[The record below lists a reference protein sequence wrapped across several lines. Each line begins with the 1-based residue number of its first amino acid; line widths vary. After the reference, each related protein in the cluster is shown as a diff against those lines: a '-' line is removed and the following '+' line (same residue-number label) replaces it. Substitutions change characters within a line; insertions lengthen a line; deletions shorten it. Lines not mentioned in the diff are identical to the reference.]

1 MSDLLKDLSEDLSSI
16 FDDDIGKGQAG
27 SASGTDMPQAP
38 AGLAMPADLANASDL
53 VDAQDQSDFPIPE
66 SEEKT
71 QIGMSAFGDD
81 DEEDLTEARPR
92 VSIAATL
99 SQPSCIKPEFDD
111 TEISQNYR
119 VGKQIG
125 RGGCAVVYEAWRLM
139 DNMHV
144 VIKVLQ
150 PSGGLDEKETHVA
163 IARFYREAEL
173 ISSLQEQHIVRCVD
187 YGKYQ
192 GIPCMVLEFVDGLSL
207 DQLLA
212 KNGALPLR
220 YATGIIE
227 QLLSALVE
235 THAKKI
241 IHRDI
246 KPGNIMIFDSPPPYE
261 IRVLDFGIASV
272 TDGLQSQ
279 TLMTQQGNVRG
290 TPSYMAPELFTG
302 ETHASVESDLYAV
315 GLVYLECLTGEIAV
329 NDKSFMRVAY
339 KQVQE
344 QLEVPGFIP
353 KCIADIILKLCAKK
367 TEDRYHS
374 AQCVLDDIH
383 EHLEEALAE
392 EEKCIQDWE
401 KSNHKTVYRSHYA
414 SNQVTQ
420 NWRRF
425 LTNPKILAIG
435 GASIAAIV
443 TLIILI
449 VINVSTSN
457 TEELTEQATLLE
469 AQQQQIL
476 EMEKTREELARQAAE
491 ELKQAEEKAKQAEE
505 KEKAST
511 VRFGVSLATKS
522 FNNAFS
528 SAVSDT
534 EQFHRP
540 KKRGGKNNGKPEN
553 TQTGSAGNIKDQ
565 RYYDGSGSFALPF

>member
-1 MSDLLKDLSEDLSSI
+1 MSDPLKDLSDNLNSI
-16 FDDDIGKGQAG
+16 FDDDAAQK
-27 SASGTDMPQAP
+27 ASSPDDAP
-38 AGLAMPADLANASDL
+38 AKSNTDAAGTPEPSAEPNADSAIAPPAFDD
-53 VDAQDQSDFPIPE
+53 
-66 SEEKT
+66 EEERTKVG
-71 QIGMSAFGDD
+71 ISAFGDD
-81 DEEDLTEARPR
+81 DEEDMTSAMPR
-92 VSIAATL
+92 ISISATL

-125 RGGCAVVYEAWRLM
+125 RGGCAVVYEAWRLT

-173 ISSLQEQHIVRCVD
+173 ISSLEEQHIVKCVD

-192 GIPCMVLEFVDGLSL
+192 GIPCMCLEFVDGLSL

-212 KNGALPLR
+212 KNGPIPLKF
-220 YATGIIE
+220 ATGIIE

-261 IRVLDFGIASV
+261 IRVLDFGISSV
-272 TDGLQSQ
+272 ADGLQSQ

-367 TEDRYHS
+367 ADDRYHS

-383 EHLEEALAE
+383 EHLDEALAE
-392 EEKCIQDWE
+392 EDKCIQEWE
-401 KSNHKTVYRSHYA
+401 KSNHKAVYKSKYA
-414 SNQVTQ
+414 GNQVTQ
-420 NWRRF
+420 NWRRVF
-425 LTNPKILAIG
+425 TNPKFIALAVGTFLLLVGLAVII
-435 GASIAAIV
+435 AFSISDSNDEDLEQQAAI
-443 TLIILI
+443 I
-449 VINVSTSN
+449 
-457 TEELTEQATLLE
+457 E
-469 AQQQQIL
+469 AQKQQVL
-476 EMEKTREELARQAAE
+476 EKEKALQD
-491 ELKQAEEKAKQAEE
+491 QAKQAEE
-505 KEKAST
+505 IAKQAEEIAKQAKEKEKSRSLQYSLKITTEAFANTYKSTAS
-511 VRFGVSLATKS
+511 RIDQKIR
-522 FNNAFS
+522 S
-528 SAVSDT
+528 S
-534 EQFHRP
+534 E
-540 KKRGGKNNGKPEN
+540 KKKTTGKKN
-553 TQTGSAGNIKDQ
+553 TSSPTQNTGKDQ
-565 RYYDGSGSFALPF
+565 RARDVAPPIPF

>member
-1 MSDLLKDLSEDLSSI
+1 MIDPLQDLSDNLSSI
-16 FDDDIGKGQAG
+16 FDDDAGKDNAGIDAQASG
-27 SASGTDMPQAP
+27 SVSGTIPAAGNNNPDLHSDQSASAP
-38 AGLAMPADLANASDL
+38 
-53 VDAQDQSDFPIPE
+53 IC
-66 SEEKT
+66 EEKT
-71 QIGMSAFGDD
+71 QVGMSAFGDD
-81 DEEDLTEARPR
+81 DEEDLTSARPR
-92 VSIAATL
+92 VSL
-99 SQPSCIKPEFDD
+99 SASLQQPSCIKPEFDD
-111 TEISQNYR
+111 TEVSQNYR

-125 RGGCAVVYEAWRLM
+125 RGGCAVVYEAWRLI

-173 ISSLQEQHIVRCVD
+173 ISSLQEQHIVKCVD

-192 GIPCMVLEFVDGLSL
+192 GIPCMVLEFVDGLAL

-212 KNGALPLR
+212 KHGAIPLR

-261 IRVLDFGIASV
+261 IRVLDFGISSV

-344 QLEVPGFIP
+344 QLEVPGYIP

-367 TEDRYHS
+367 ADDRYHS

-383 EHLEEALAE
+383 EHLDEALAE
-392 EEKCIQDWE
+392 EEKCIQEWE
-401 KSNHKTVYRSHYA
+401 KSNHKTVYRSKYA
-414 SNQVTQ
+414 GNQVTQ
-420 NWRRF
+420 NWRRM
-425 LTNPKILAIG
+425 LTTPKFIA
-435 GASIAAIV
+435 IAA
-443 TLIILI
+443 TALALIIALI
-449 VINVSTSN
+449 VIIILNLTSTN
-457 TEELTEQATLLE
+457 TDELEQQANLFE

-476 EMEKTREELARQAAE
+476 EEKKALEEQARIAAE
-491 ELKQAEEKAKQAEE
+491 EAKQAEEKAKQAEKTRETESLRTGIKFASNSVNTAYQDAAKTADE
-505 KEKAST
+505 KGQK
-511 VRFGVSLATKS
+511 RPGKRNTK
-522 FNNAFS
+522 
-528 SAVSDT
+528 
-534 EQFHRP
+534 
-540 KKRGGKNNGKPEN
+540 GGNTNDNKSNNGN
-553 TQTGSAGNIKDQ
+553 
-565 RYYDGSGSFALPF
+565 

>member
-1 MSDLLKDLSEDLSSI
+1 MIDPLQDLSDNLNSI
-16 FDDDIGKGQAG
+16 FDEEDAGQNNAG
-27 SASGTDMPQAP
+27 PGAPASGGVSGSVPSVSATNDP
-38 AGLAMPADLANASDL
+38 DLADSPNA
-53 VDAQDQSDFPIPE
+53 VPE
-66 SEEKT
+66 YEEKT
-71 QIGMSAFGDD
+71 QVGMSAFGDD
-81 DEEDLTEARPR
+81 DEEDLTSARPR
-92 VSIAATL
+92 VSISASL
-99 SQPSCIKPEFDD
+99 QQPSCIKPEFDD
-111 TEISQNYR
+111 TEVSQNYR

-125 RGGCAVVYEAWRLM
+125 RGGCAVVYEAWRLI

-150 PSGGLDEKETHVA
+150 PSGGLDEQETHVA

-173 ISSLQEQHIVRCVD
+173 ISSLQEQHIVKCVD

-192 GIPCMVLEFVDGLSL
+192 GIPCMVLEFVDGLAL

-212 KNGALPLR
+212 KHGAIPLR

-261 IRVLDFGIASV
+261 IRVLDFGISSV

-344 QLEVPGFIP
+344 QLEVPGYIP

-367 TEDRYHS
+367 ADDRYHS

-383 EHLEEALAE
+383 EHLDEALAQE
-392 EEKCIQDWE
+392 ESCIQEWE
-401 KSNHKTVYRSHYA
+401 KSNHKTVYKSKYA
-414 SNQVTQ
+414 GNQVTQ
-420 NWRRF
+420 NWRRM
-425 LTNPKILAIG
+425 LTTPKFIA
-435 GASIAAIV
+435 IAASALA
-443 TLIILI
+443 LIIALI
-449 VINVSTSN
+449 VVIILNLSTTN
-457 TEELTEQATLLE
+457 NDELEQQANLFE
-469 AQQQQIL
+469 AQQQQLL
-476 EMEKTREELARQAAE
+476 EEQKALEEQARIAAE
-491 ELKQAEEKAKQAEE
+491 EAKEA
-505 KEKAST
+505 KEKAQ
-511 VRFGVSLATKS
+511 LAEHNRQIEALRAGIRLANNS
-522 FNNAFS
+522 FLTAYNEVAQKEDSKN
-528 SAVSDT
+528 
-534 EQFHRP
+534 Q
-540 KKRGGKNNGKPEN
+540 KRGSKRGQKGPSPSDNKGGNNNN
-553 TQTGSAGNIKDQ
+553 TRLS
-565 RYYDGSGSFALPF
+565 DGSGSLALPF

>member
-1 MSDLLKDLSEDLSSI
+1 M
-16 FDDDIGKGQAG
+16 GKRQAE
-27 SASGTDMPQAP
+27 SVSGAAISLAD
-38 AGLAMPADLANASDL
+38 AGLSNPADLANASDFI
-53 VDAQDQSDFPIPE
+53 DNPDEHDFSIPE

-71 QIGMSAFGDD
+71 QIGISAFGDD

-92 VSIAATL
+92 ISIAATL

-173 ISSLQEQHIVRCVD
+173 ISSLKEQHIVRCVD

-212 KNGALPLR
+212 KYGALPLS

-367 TEDRYHS
+367 AEDRYHS

-383 EHLEEALAE
+383 EHLDEALSE
-392 EEKCIQDWE
+392 VDKCTQEWE
-401 KSNHKTVYRSHYA
+401 KSNHKTVYKSQYA
-414 SNQVTQ
+414 LNQVTQ

-425 LTNPKILAIG
+425 LTTPKILAI
-435 GASIAAIV
+435 ASISLVAIV
-443 TLIILI
+443 ALIILI
-449 VINVSTSN
+449 VINVSASN
-457 TEELTEQATLLE
+457 NEELAQQATLLE
-469 AQQQQIL
+469 AQQQQLL
-476 EMEKTREELARQAAE
+476 EMEKAREEQARQAAE

-505 KEKAST
+505 KEKASSVKNAIIYARNSFST
-511 VRFGVSLATKS
+511 SFDVAVEATESKYRAS
-522 FNNAFS
+522 
-528 SAVSDT
+528 
-534 EQFHRP
+534 
-540 KKRGGKNNGKPEN
+540 KRGSRNNGKSGN
-553 TQTGSAGNIKDQ
+553 TQTGTANKGGDQ
-565 RYYDGSGSFALPF
+565 RISDGSASLALPF